1 MASTEVEHI
10 NNCAYANRAEI
21 RGNANMDSV
30 KDKVAL
36 VTGASRGIGF
46 AIAESLAKA
55 GATVLLNGRNQ
66 KRLELAV
73 EELRTIENSVEGLAF
88 DVSVEAEVEENLGK
102 INAGHGRLDI
112 LVNNAGVLLNK
123 DVFETSAEE
132 WSNVL
137 ANNLTSAFLCSRAA
151 LTLMRDNGNGGRIIM
166 IGSTAGQR
174 GAPAG
179 AVAYS
184 ASKAGLSGLAQ
195 TLAYTGAPFG
205 VTVNVV
211 APGMIRTEMLEKGF
225 GSRIDDV
232 AKRVPLGLGEPTDIA
247 RAVLFLASDA
257 SRYMTGATLDVN
269 GGLYHR

>member
-1 MASTEVEHI
+1 
-10 NNCAYANRAEI
+10 
-21 RGNANMDSV
+21 MDSL
-30 KDKVAL
+30 KGKVAL

-46 AIAESLAKA
+46 AIAQCLAKA
-55 GATVLLNGRNQ
+55 GAKVVLNGRNLE
-66 KRLELAV
+66 RLDLAV
-73 EELRTIENSVEGLAF
+73 EKTRTNGSSVEGLAF
-88 DVSVEAEVEENLGK
+88 DASVEAEVEERLGE
-102 INAGHGRLDI
+102 IRDRYGRLDI

-123 DVFETSAEE
+123 DIFETSLEG
-132 WSNVL
+132 WNNVL
-137 ANNLTSAFLCSRAA
+137 TNNLTSAFLCSRTA
-151 LTLMRDNGNGGRIIM
+151 LSIMRDSGNGGRIIM

-225 GSRIDDV
+225 GSHIDEA
-232 AKRVPLGLGEPTDIA
+232 AKKVPLGLGEPADIA
-247 RAVLFLASDA
+247 TAVLYLASDA